1 MLVNS
6 KQMLDNA
13 VAGHYAVGAFNT
25 NDLEWCHAIMLAAE
39 ETQSPL
45 IIQCSMGAGKY
56 QTGYKT

>member
-39 ETQSPL
+39 ETQSPDRK
-45 IIQCSMGAGKY
+45 SVV
-56 QTGYKT
+56 